1 MARGPYVV
9 SQDAVTLEVGDS
21 VSFDWY
27 GMAGGDAYDVYGYLL
42 NEDTGA
48 TINLLNQ
55 TSNTSSTS
63 TEQEGLGTA
72 GWISNSNTVNI
83 AGDYKFVFIAGTFD
97 RTGGLYS
104 GNGLRLRNIDVQQ
117 ANPPA
122 ANELTARVT
131 VQAVESNQVPN
142 CW

>member
-1 MARGPYVV
+1 MV
-9 SQDAVTLEVGDS
+9 SQDAVALEVGDS

-55 TSNTSSTS
+55 TSTTSSTS

-97 RTGGLYS
+97 RTGGFILVMVYGFEILMFNKLIPLLQMS
-104 GNGLRLRNIDVQQ
+104 
-117 ANPPA
+117 
-122 ANELTARVT
+122 
-131 VQAVESNQVPN
+131 
-142 CW
+142 